1 MPRVT
6 YADRFVSLLARPL
19 SSRDRRFCE
28 SLQSF
33 YLRKGRLTAGR
44 ARCVR
49 ELEERYSAEKL
60 AEAAERSGPM
70 LKRLR
75 AIAARVESNQ
85 WAIGFIMSLSLQVQG
100 GRDLSDKQIATLEK
114 IERENNDD
122 AMAARASWDQ
132 DYRIVGA
139 DENYP
144 DHAPCEIMTIAALYY
159 QTAGYFADLVGRVLS
174 SSVTGYTPSMKQYR
188 KMVENK
194 FAQKVITASLSVPKY
209 TVGSFVALRASA
221 PWAARQ
227 GAGNKPCVVIQT
239 DAAPV
244 TSAARGTKKYK
255 LLPIGGAKPII
266 IEERHIK
273 AARKLK

>member
-6 YADRFVSLLARPL
+6 YADRFDALLARPL

-28 SLQSF
+28 SLQDF
-33 YLRKGRLTAGR
+33 YKRKGRLTSGR

-49 ELEERYSAEKL
+49 ELEERYSPEKL
-60 AEAAERSGPM
+60 AAAAERGGPM
-70 LKRLR
+70 LKRLS
-75 AIAARVESNQ
+75 ALSARVEGNQ
-85 WAIGFIMSLSLQVQG
+85 WASGFVMSLSLQVQG
-100 GRDLSDKQIATLEK
+100 GRDLSEKQIKTLEK
-114 IERENNDD
+114 IERENSDK
-122 AMAARASWDQ
+122 AIAARATWDQ
-132 DYRIVGA
+132 DYRTVGA

-144 DHAPCEIMTIAALYY
+144 DHSPCEIMTIAALYY
-159 QTAGYFADLVGRVLS
+159 QTAGYFTDLVTRVLD
-174 SSVTGYTPSMKQYR
+174 TDQGYTPSMKQYT
-188 KMVENK
+188 KMTQNK

-209 TVGSFVALRASA
+209 MVGSFVALRASA
-221 PWAARQ
+221 PWAART
-227 GAGNKPCVVIQT
+227 GAGNKPCVVIQAN
-239 DAAPV
+239 AAPV